1 MRLGE
6 LWRAIWLWV
15 VALVGLGLLPVVL
28 GLVAKVLWLLVLA
41 GWGLV

>member
-6 LWRAIWLWV
+6 LLQVGWRWA

-28 GLVAKVLWLLVLA
+28 GLVTKVLWLLFLA
-41 GWGLV
+41 GWELV